1 MKALPLSLKIF
12 LNLYNGIKVN
22 SYVTYYI
29 RIYILN
35 LIMIYYNL
43 INKIKRLVNNM
54 FTSLFGGATQI

>member
-12 LNLYNGIKVN
+12 LNLYNGINGN
-22 SYVTYYI
+22 SYVAC
-29 RIYILN
+29 
-35 LIMIYYNL
+35 YNL

>member
-12 LNLYNGIKVN
+12 LNSDNGIKVN
-22 SYVTYYI
+22 SYVVYYI

-43 INKIKRLVNNM
+43 INKIKRLVNIL